1 MALPDYARNVF
12 GAQQMG
18 DLSLVTIVIGA
29 IAFAFTAI
37 EFPTIMRDLIAY
49 AQTLPAYLSGL
60 GLNDR
65 YLVWVDI
72 LLSGDKLVLLGFVL
86 VARIILSIIGS
97 MVAPIFES
105 APTRSSFAREG
116 DGSAFDGWGKS
127 SR

>member
-1 MALPDYARNVF
+1 MRILF
-12 GAQQMG
+12 SSFSFM
-18 DLSLVTIVIGA
+18 VTIVIGA

-72 LLSGDKLVLLGFVL
+72 LLSGDKLVLLGFIL
-86 VARIILSIIGS
+86 AARIVLSIIAS
-97 MVAPIFES
+97 IVAPIFES
-105 APTRSSFAREG
+105 GPRATYVRED